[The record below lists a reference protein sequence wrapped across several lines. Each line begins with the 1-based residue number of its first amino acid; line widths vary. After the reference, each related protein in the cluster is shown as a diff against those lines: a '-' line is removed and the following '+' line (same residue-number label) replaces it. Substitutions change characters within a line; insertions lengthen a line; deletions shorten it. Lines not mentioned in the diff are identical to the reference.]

1 MRLIGVQP
9 SRRGE
14 VGRGGSRALW
24 KVDPMRLGR
33 RILWDAKGMFQEV
46 LYSTADVSLEEGS
59 PAFNLKV
66 RSERPTFTTLLSD

>member
-1 MRLIGVQP
+1 
-9 SRRGE
+9 
-14 VGRGGSRALW
+14 
-24 KVDPMRLGR
+24 MRLGR